1 MDSDAGPSNVPS
13 NNESTQVIQAGYTV
27 LLKLPN
33 GDIRTQKLEKNG
45 TVSLGKYGSFRVNDI
60 VGQPFGLSYDIVDRT
75 LKVVPPRTIVEVE
88 DTDATN
94 ELINDG
100 DLVQPLT
107 LKEIEDLKNSN
118 LHVSE
123 IIQKQIEQ
131 HANYQLKTEYSKEKY
146 KKRKEAKYSKGFTTV
161 IPTLFNVCDY
171 WFRKD
176 HDRLRDIRPDSLS
189 QILNL
194 ASIRPGGRY
203 LAVDDASGIVVAG
216 IVHRMGGEG
225 RLITLC
231 DIDSPP
237 AYPCMTHMNF
247 TKEQTSV
254 MSTLNW
260 ATGDEDYTP
269 VLPSIDPPTGEFKSE
284 GQKARLNK
292 RKVAIDALF
301 QTREELFAG
310 EFDGLIIASQYDP
323 WSIIERL
330 GPYLGG
336 SASIVVHSPQVQILS
351 DLHVKLRDMS
361 GFLGTS
367 LTESFLRKYQV
378 LPGRTHPTMNTSGTG
393 GFILHTIKV
402 YDDPAAS
409 SVLAHR
415 RKAKIPRIEEN
426 GPPETPE
433 MLTGGT
439 EQIVLSAEEL
449 QEDIAS

>member
-1 MDSDAGPSNVPS
+1 MDAGAGPSNIA
-13 NNESTQVIQAGYTV
+13 STSVEVIEAGHTV

-33 GDIRTQKLEKNG
+33 GETRTHKLEKNG
-45 TVSLGKYGSFRVNDI
+45 TVSLGKYGSFKVNDL
-60 VGQPFGLSYDIVDRT
+60 VGQPYGLSYDIVDRG

-100 DLVQPLT
+100 DAVQPLT
-107 LKEIEDLKNSN
+107 IKEIEELKNSGI
-118 LHVSE
+118 HASE

-131 HANYQLKTEYSKEKY
+131 HANFQLKTEYSKEKY

-171 WFRKD
+171 WFNKD
-176 HDRLRDIRPDSLS
+176 HDRLRDIRPDTLS

-194 ASIRPGGRY
+194 GSIRPGGRY
-203 LAVDDASGIVVAG
+203 LVVDDASGIVVAG
-216 IVHRMGGEG
+216 VLQRLGGKG

-237 AYPCMTHMNF
+237 AYPCLAQMNF
-247 TKEQTSV
+247 PKEYTSL

-269 VLPSIDPPTGEFKSE
+269 ILPSAEPPTGEFKSE
-284 GQKARLNK
+284 GQRSRLNK
-292 RKVAIDALF
+292 RKAAIDTLY
-301 QTREELFAG
+301 QNRDELFAG
-310 EFDGLIIASQYDP
+310 EFDGLLIASQYEP

-330 GPYLGG
+330 SPYLGG

-351 DLHVKLRDMS
+351 DLYCKLRDLPQY
-361 GFLGTS
+361 LGTS
-367 LTESFLRKYQV
+367 LTEGFLRKYQV

-393 GFILHTIKV
+393 GFILNTIKV
-402 YDDPAAS
+402 YDDPEAS
-409 SVLAHR
+409 SVLANR
-415 RKAKIPRIEEN
+415 RKAKIAR
-426 GPPETPE
+426 
-433 MLTGGT
+433 
-439 EQIVLSAEEL
+439 L
-449 QEDIAS
+449 QEPTTTEVPDEAMEVSNEQVVVSVAELSEEVTGQ